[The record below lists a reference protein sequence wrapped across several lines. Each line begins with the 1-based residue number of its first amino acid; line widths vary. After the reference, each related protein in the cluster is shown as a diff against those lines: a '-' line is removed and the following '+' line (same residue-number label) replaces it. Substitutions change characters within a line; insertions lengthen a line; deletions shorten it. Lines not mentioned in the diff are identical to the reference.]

1 MSFSNSA
8 EQSINSYIFVGTDV
22 PWNGNTNLW
31 LALHTAD
38 PGESGS
44 MAAEATYTSYARIAI
59 SRASGFTVSGATVQ
73 NAALAQFPLCTGGS
87 SLCTHVSIVTDAAGA
102 TTVIASGALNSSV
115 TVTNGI
121 QPQFAANAL
130 TFTLD

>member
-8 EQSINSYIFVGTDV
+8 ETSINTYIFVGTDV

-44 MAAEATYTSYARIAI
+44 MAAEATYTSYARIPI

-87 SLCTHVSIVTDAAGA
+87 SLCTHVSIVTDASGA